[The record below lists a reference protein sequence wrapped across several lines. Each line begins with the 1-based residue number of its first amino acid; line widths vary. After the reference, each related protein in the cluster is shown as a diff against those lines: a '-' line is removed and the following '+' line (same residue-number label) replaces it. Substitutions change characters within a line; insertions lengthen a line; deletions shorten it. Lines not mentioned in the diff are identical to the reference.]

1 MLSYN
6 TFTRTYLCTIIT
18 LLPLI
23 CLINSFII
31 HFLGM
36 YSNSKDQY
44 QQTLVI
50 DGAVWRSDFTGTTL
64 RGLYCEKAE
73 SQEHSHWRSK
83 KVEKDTQ
90 HNRWIMSGNTLPPR
104 MFGVGCFWLHK
115 LVILKNSFFGTHVF
129 WWSRWV
135 SQITWNGGSTKK
147 HEVFGSI
154 KTHEVFGGDEH

>member
-44 QQTLVI
+44 QQTLEI

-90 HNRWIMSGNTLPPR
+90 HNRSIMSGNTLPPR
-104 MFGVGCFWLHK
+104 MFGVGCFWLQK

-129 WWSRWV
+129 WW
-135 SQITWNGGSTKK
+135 TKS
-147 HEVFGSI
+147 HEMEGPPKNMRFLGPT
-154 KTHEVFGGDEH
+154 KDMKF